1 MRKPMLPVDQLILH
15 MQSKNITFSVM
26 DVDDVK
32 AYLDKNN
39 NYFKLSSYRKN
50 FSKYTS
56 GERAGQYEELDFAY
70 LIELARIDVQLRKV
84 ILGMC
89 LDIEHF
95 LKVKLIKG
103 IEDDTDQD
111 GYTIVKRF
119 LKSSSGQHIVDSIE
133 QKKNNP
139 YCGDLISAYQ
149 SDMPVWAFVEVIS
162 FGNLLKFAE
171 FVTKNTTWSL
181 PVDYIALDK
190 VRQLR
195 NAAAHNNCI
204 INDLHAKATSRTP
217 PSYITRFVSHCG
229 VSKNVRAK
237 KMSNPR
243 FAQIVYMLYVYDS
256 LVQSDNSRK
265 QSLSMIKKLVNV
277 RMKEHK
283 DYFKRN
289 TVITS
294 TYEAF
299 SKIVNSLT

>member
-1 MRKPMLPVDQLILH
+1 MRKPMLSVDQLISH
-15 MQSKNITFSVM
+15 MQSKNITFAVM

-32 AYLDKNN
+32 AYLGKNN

-50 FSKYTS
+50 YSKYTS
-56 GERAGQYEELDFAY
+56 GERAGQYENLDFAY

-95 LKVKLIKG
+95 LKVGLIKG
-103 IEDDTDQD
+103 IEDDTNQD
-111 GYTIVKRF
+111 GYTIVEDF
-119 LKSSSGQHIVDSIE
+119 LKSSDGQNIVRSME

-139 YCGDLISAYQ
+139 YCGDLISAHQ
-149 SDMPVWAFVEVIS
+149 SEMPVWAFVEIIS
-162 FGNLLKFAE
+162 FGTLLRFAD
-171 FVTKNTTWSL
+171 FVTKSTSWSL
-181 PVDYIALDK
+181 PVDYIALDI

-204 INDLHAKATSRTP
+204 INDLNTKTTSRTHP
-217 PSYITRFVSHCG
+217 KYITTFVSRCG
-229 VSKNVRAK
+229 VSKHVRTK

-243 FAQIVYMLYVYDS
+243 FAQIIYMLYVYDS
-256 LVQSDNSRK
+256 VVQSDNSRK
-265 QSLSMIKKLVNV
+265 QSLAMIKELVNV

-283 DYFKRN
+283 DYFN
-289 TVITS
+289 DNPIIIS

-299 SKIVNSLT
+299 SEIVNSLT